1 MSAGENLVDG
11 KSDDHQEKSLFV
23 KESISQTVVK
33 YKTDYTYRDFLQ
45 KLGRD
50 ESVLK
55 DFINILRW
63 CPFKA
68 FFFETPKITAG
79 KLSNRNFEFVLVN
92 AQRLENVPP
101 DEDAFKEH
109 FAESQSFV
117 TKFFNLGRDAQLI
130 VPCPEP
136 STKVDSYSH
145 LANFVREAPEEQ
157 VVDFW
162 KETSKTALK

>member
-1 MSAGENLVDG
+1 
-11 KSDDHQEKSLFV
+11 
-23 KESISQTVVK
+23 
-33 YKTDYTYRDFLQ
+33 
-45 KLGRD
+45 
-50 ESVLK
+50 
-55 DFINILRW
+55 LRSSH
-63 CPFKA
+63 FKA

-79 KLSNRNFEFVLVN
+79 KVSSKNFEFVLVN
-92 AQRLENVPP
+92 AQRLENVLP

-109 FAESQSFV
+109 FAESKSFV

-136 STKVDSYSH
+136 STKLEAYSH

-162 KETSKTALK
+162 KETSKTALKHIRSRGSQPTWMSTSGLGIYWLHLRLDSRPKYYTYSPYTQ